1 MKQKGIQAN
10 WNLGDFSVESIEA
23 CTDEIIRKATEV
35 INQIAGSDASFENT
49 IQPLIDLENYLM
61 IEETPLDFIQVC
73 SQSVILI
80 GKYQLN
86 NSQLLA

>member
-73 SQSVILI
+73 SHCVI
-80 GKYQLN
+80 K
-86 NSQLLA
+86 SAF